1 MTQHAVEFRRA
12 APSRRV
18 RSVAIGVGDAID
30 PGMDRSKRVV
40 ASAETRGR
48 ADGASP
54 PRGRGRGPGREDGD
68 ARDRALHPLAR
79 PGRYRG
85 ATARAGVGPD
95 ASSDTFF
102 HALRGPDAVGT
113 AEIAK
118 QV

>member
-12 APSRRV
+12 VPSRRV

-40 ASAETRGR
+40 ASAETRLLL
-48 ADGASP
+48 ADADAVP
-54 PRGRGRGPGREDGD
+54 D
-68 ARDRALHPLAR
+68 ARTATLAIELCIR
-79 PGRYRG
+79 SRDLGD
-85 ATARAGVGPD
+85 TAVRRRAGVGPD